1 MAEEYIV
8 WDGSNTEE
16 VVRFCASWEYELC
29 EIYQTGK
36 NLITGKE
43 MLTIEPSD
51 TMRGSCCHIQLGER
65 AIRKEKNHHRYIKVE
80 KEEVENGR

>member
-8 WDGSNTEE
+8 WDGTNTEE
-16 VVRFCASWEYELC
+16 VVKFCTYWQYELC
-29 EIYQTGK
+29 GIHRVEK
-36 NLITGKE
+36 NLITGKD

-51 TMRGSCCHIQLGER
+51 TMRGSCCNIQLGER
-65 AIRKEKNHHRYIKVE
+65 AVRKEKNHYRYIVVE